1 MSDLLKQLP
10 GLNIYQFQNHAMLIL
25 RFSFEGH
32 RNLCASYLASS
43 LDLEVELEKSAAMLN
58 RCYTDKRIRAVEL
71 AAYDRG
77 GFDYF
82 TWPEG
87 LEVLKRFEVATIL
100 DKDTDEDGED
110 SDFGQTVSPINL

>member
-32 RNLCASYLASS
+32 RNLCASHLATS
-43 LDLEVELEKSAAMLN
+43 LDLEAELQRSATMLQ
-58 RCYTDKRIRAVEL
+58 RCYPSKRVRAVEI
-71 AAYDRG
+71 AAYERG
-77 GFDYF
+77 SFEYF

-87 LEVLKRFEVATIL
+87 LEVLKEFDVATVL
-100 DKDTDEDGED
+100 EVDVDTED
-110 SDFGQTVSPINL
+110 SLVTDADMPTTFSN

>member
-10 GLNIYQFQNHAMLIL
+10 GLNVYQFQNHAMLIL

-32 RNLCASYLASS
+32 RNLCASHLASS
-43 LDLEVELEKSAAMLN
+43 LDLELELEQSAAMLN
-58 RCYTDKRIRAVEL
+58 RCYPSKRIRAIEL

-87 LEVLKRFEVATIL
+87 LEVLKEFEVATVL
-100 DKDTDEDGED
+100 DEVVADDEED
-110 SDFGQTVSPINL
+110 ADSPTVFTET